1 MIDFSNFSFREGKA
15 VAQSRVVGNYC
26 LYQYIR
32 SAFRA
37 ALSLSLSLSLSV
49 RVAASLRSHD
59 DAHRALLLRERPRR
73 TAAAAAGIPIS
84 LIIMEPLEEVADLR
98 VSVLGREEIAGP
110 VWIP

>member
-37 ALSLSLSLSLSV
+37 ALSLSLYV

-73 TAAAAAGIPIS
+73 TAAGVPVS
-84 LIIMEPLEEVADLR
+84 LIIMEPLQEVADLR

>member
-1 MIDFSNFSFREGKA
+1 ML
-15 VAQSRVVGNYC
+15 SRALSVTTVCINTFEA
-26 LYQYIR
+26 R
-32 SAFRA
+32 FAP
-37 ALSLSLSLSLSV
+37 LSLSLSTSFI
-49 RVAASLRSHD
+49 AASLRSHH

-73 TAAAAAGIPIS
+73 TAAAAGIPIS

>member
-37 ALSLSLSLSLSV
+37 AFSLSVSLYV

>member
-1 MIDFSNFSFREGKA
+1 ML
-15 VAQSRVVGNYC
+15 SRALSVTTVCINTFEA
-26 LYQYIR
+26 R
-32 SAFRA
+32 FAP
-37 ALSLSLSLSLSV
+37 LSLSLSTSFI
-49 RVAASLRSHD
+49 AASLRSHH

>member
-37 ALSLSLSLSLSV
+37 ALSLSTSFI
-49 RVAASLRSHD
+49 AASLRSHH

-84 LIIMEPLEEVADLR
+84 LIIMEPLQEVADLR

>member
-37 ALSLSLSLSLSV
+37 ASLSLSTSFI
-49 RVAASLRSHD
+49 AASLRSHH

>member
-37 ALSLSLSLSLSV
+37 ALSLSLSTSFI
-49 RVAASLRSHD
+49 AASLRSHH

>member
-37 ALSLSLSLSLSV
+37 ALSLSLSTSFI
-49 RVAASLRSHD
+49 AASLRSHH
-59 DAHRALLLRERPRR
+59 DAHRALLLRERPGR
-73 TAAAAAGIPIS
+73 TAAIVVAAGVPFS
-84 LIIMEPLEEVADLR
+84 LNIMEPLQEVADLR

>member
-1 MIDFSNFSFREGKA
+1 
-15 VAQSRVVGNYC
+15 

-37 ALSLSLSLSLSV
+37 ALSLSLSLSLYV
-49 RVAASLRSHD
+49 GVAASLHSHD
-59 DAHRALLLRERPRR
+59 DAHRALLLRERPGR
-73 TAAAAAGIPIS
+73 TAAVVVVAGVPIA
-84 LIIMEPLEEVADLR
+84 LIIMEPLQEVADLR